1 MKIKIIFLTLA
12 GIVIIAGV
20 LLFTNSNSKKKNP
33 PSILQKSAPKAFK
46 PVNACDLLTVEL
58 AKSVIKGEVEND
70 DRQSPDV
77 NLANENVSLST
88 CTYISK
94 EGTTLKDIKTVG
106 LVIRQA
112 KNEEGRKSNEFGF
125 EENKKRESD
134 SKDGMSKGLEELKKL
149 GIDMSKAS
157 EELKKLGITPK
168 ESLPIEEVDILGK
181 KAYFDPNLQQYS
193 VLIKDG
199 NFWIMVSG
207 NNVEKSDLLYL
218 TEKIIKQIN

>member
-1 MKIKIIFLTLA
+1 M
-12 GIVIIAGV
+12 
-20 LLFTNSNSKKKNP
+20 
-33 PSILQKSAPKAFK
+33 
-46 PVNACDLLTVEL
+46 
-58 AKSVIKGEVEND
+58 
-70 DRQSPDV
+70 
-77 NLANENVSLST
+77 
-88 CTYISK
+88 
-94 EGTTLKDIKTVG
+94 

-125 EENKKRESD
+125 EQNKKRESD

-157 EELKKLGITPK
+157 EGLKKLGITPK

-199 NFWIMVSG
+199 NFWIMVGGS
-207 NNVEKSDLLYL
+207 NIEKSDLLSL

>member
-1 MKIKIIFLTLA
+1 MKIKIIFLTLVA
-12 GIVIIAGV
+12 IVVIVGV

-33 PSILQKSAPKAFK
+33 PSILQKVAPKAFK

-70 DRQSPDV
+70 NRQSPDV
-77 NLANENVSLST
+77 NLANENVSLSN

-112 KNEEGRKSNEFGF
+112 KNDTGRESNKFGF
-125 EENKKRESD
+125 EKNKKREYGD
-134 SKDGMSKGLEELKKL
+134 ISKELQ
-149 GIDMSKAS
+149 
-157 EELKKLGITPK
+157 ELKKLGITPK
-168 ESLPIEEVDILGK
+168 ESSPVEEIDISGQ
-181 KAYFDPNLQQYS
+181 KAYFDPDLKQFN
-193 VLIKDG
+193 VLIKDS

-207 NNVEKSDLLYL
+207 NNVEKSDLLSL

>member
-12 GIVIIAGV
+12 AIVVIAGV
-20 LLFTNSNSKKKNP
+20 LLFTNSKKKNP
-33 PSILQKSAPKAFK
+33 PTILQKVAPKAFK
-46 PVNACDLLTVEL
+46 PVNACDLLTVDL

-70 DRQSPDV
+70 NRQSPDV

-125 EENKKRESD
+125 EENKKRESG

-168 ESLPIEEVDILGK
+168 ESLPIEEVDILGQ

-193 VLIKDG
+193 VLIKDS

-207 NNVEKSDLLYL
+207 NNVEKSDLLSL
-218 TEKIIKQIN
+218 TEKIIKHIN